1 MAKDKQKQS
10 IDIILNQLMTSVKD
24 MHKDVRENRADINEV
39 RIALAEV
46 QGARA
51 AIKFLLR
58 LMLGTLGVF
67 AAYFGLT
74 VGSK

>member
-1 MAKDKQKQS
+1 MVENKKKQS

-24 MHKDVRENRADINEV
+24 MHKDVRENRDDINEV
-39 RIALAEV
+39 KIALAEV

-51 AIKFLLR
+51 AIRFLLQ
-58 LMLGTLGVF
+58 LMLGALGVF

-74 VGSK
+74 IGGK